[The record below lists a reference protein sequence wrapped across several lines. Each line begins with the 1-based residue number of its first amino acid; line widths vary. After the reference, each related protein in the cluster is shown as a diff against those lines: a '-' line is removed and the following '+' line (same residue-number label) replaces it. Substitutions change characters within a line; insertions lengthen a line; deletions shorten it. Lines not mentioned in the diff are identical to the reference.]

1 MAEGGIQVSLLESG
15 KPRSERGLCILV
27 SDVGPWTVAACR
39 QRGSPGV
46 IPKGGGDPRP
56 EAT

>member
-1 MAEGGIQVSLLESG
+1 MSPLEGG

-27 SDVGPWTVAACR
+27 SDVGPWTVAPCR
-39 QRGSPGV
+39 QCGSPGV
-46 IPKGGGDPRP
+46 IPKGGGDPQP

>member
-1 MAEGGIQVSLLESG
+1 MSPLEDG

-27 SDVGPWTVAACR
+27 SDVGPWTVAPCR

-46 IPKGGGDPRP
+46 IAKGGGDSQS